1 MVADCTNKGQLVAYC
16 MGVLGACPAQEN
28 FEILKPLNE
37 IFITLGT
44 QLSTK
49 EHVFHSRLKDE
60 AFIQVLIYQPDNQFL

>member
-16 MGVLGACPAQEN
+16 KGSWGRAPQEN